1 MLLVNIGKQRLNQRP
16 MFRHHSLLRSAA
28 LVVFAALPASS
39 RADDEEIIKL
49 PPFVTTAARVANDS
63 PVGTFPMPVSGLRF
77 EPTVDV
83 QARNFAEGQADISVR
98 GGIFENTGFSLG
110 GGALFDPQTGHYA
123 AELPVAPA
131 MVQPVRVL
139 TGADAAF
146 SGLNSSVATLAYD
159 WAPIQT
165 RGEVTA
171 ALGEHSTRSGSL
183 YQGYRAPTYAG
194 AATLGADVAISHS
207 ESDGAIPGGDHKFTR
222 FAGRVQRQQGDAQT
236 DLFAG
241 YQTKFFGWPNLYTP
255 FNWLET
261 EDLATT
267 LVSVNHRVGDV
278 AGEYWQ
284 TSALWRRNT
293 DDYEADRTRPGLYNP
308 YRHETRL
315 TSFAGEGRRM
325 LAGDW
330 AVHGRAE
337 AAADTIEST
346 SLTAGRFNSR
356 TYLKVGAELERA
368 FHLTNGAELQFQGG
382 AAWADD
388 NRGGGALSP
397 IAELAWQHAVGGRST
412 RLYAQVADDSQVSS
426 YTALNS
432 AAGSGLF
439 RGNPDLGRARST
451 NWELGVRHGSERLEV
466 QAAFFVRQ
474 DRDLTDWTYRQGV
487 MARTANAVDIDTL
500 GFETVS
506 TYRWAHGRATLGYT
520 WLRKH
525 EDYGGV
531 AVDASFYALNFPRHR
546 VTAAIVWQ
554 PVKQVE
560 LRLDNE
566 YREQEPDLLR
576 RGSARAVISSLG
588 VHWLV
593 PQVRGLELSVQVENM
608 WDCAFEEV
616 PAVPASPRQYSTA
629 LAYRW

>member
-1 MLLVNIGKQRLNQRP
+1 
-16 MFRHHSLLRSAA
+16 MFRRCCSILLFVAVA
-28 LVVFAALPASS
+28 GLPVAS
-39 RADDEEIIKL
+39 RADDDEIIKL
-49 PPFVTTAARVANDS
+49 PPFVTTTARVANDS

-77 EPTVDV
+77 EPAVDV
-83 QARNFAEGQADISVR
+83 QTRNFAEGQADISVR

-131 MVQPVRVL
+131 MLQPVRVL
-139 TGADAAF
+139 TGAEAALA
-146 SGLNSSVATLAYD
+146 GLNASVATLAYD
-159 WAPIQT
+159 WAPIRT
-165 RGEVTA
+165 RGEATA
-171 ALGEHSTRSGSL
+171 VFGEHSTVSGSL
-183 YQGYRAPTYAG
+183 YQGYLAPASSST
-194 AATLGADVAISHS
+194 ATLGADIAISHS

-222 FAGRVQRQQGDAQT
+222 FAGRLQRQQGDTQT

-255 FNWLET
+255 YNWLET

-267 LVSVNHRVGDV
+267 LVAVNHRVGDV
-278 AGEYWQ
+278 TGAYWQ
-284 TSALWRRNT
+284 SSALWRRNT
-293 DDYEADRTRPGLYNP
+293 DDYEADRTRPGLFNP
-308 YRHETRL
+308 YQHETQL
-315 TSFAGEGRRM
+315 TSLALEGRHA

-330 AVHGRAE
+330 ALHGRAE
-337 AAADTIEST
+337 VAADTIDST
-346 SLTAGRFNSR
+346 SLTSGRFNSR
-356 TYLKVGAELERA
+356 TYLKLGAELERA
-368 FHLTNGAELQFQGG
+368 FRLANGAELQFQGG

-388 NRGGGALSP
+388 NRGGGDLSP
-397 IAELAWQHAVGGRST
+397 IAELAWQHAVGGRTT
-412 RLYAQVADDSQVSS
+412 RIYAQVAGDSQVAS

-432 AAGSGLF
+432 AAGAGLF

-451 NWELGVRHGSERLEV
+451 NWELGFRQGGERFEV
-466 QAAFFVRQ
+466 QAAFFFRQ

-500 GFETVS
+500 GFETVA

-520 WLRKH
+520 WLQKN
-525 EDYGGV
+525 EDYGR
-531 AVDASFYALNFPRHR
+531 ALVDASFYALNFPRHR
-546 VTAAIVWQ
+546 VTAALVWQ
-554 PVKQVE
+554 PVQQVE
-560 LRLDNE
+560 LRFDNE

-576 RGSARAVISSLG
+576 RSSARAVISSLG
-588 VHWLV
+588 VHWFV
-593 PQVRGLELSVQVENM
+593 PRVRGLELSVQVENM